1 MKTQKIKIKNGKV
14 YGSGNY
20 YRLRLNSG
28 EIISGRMEPTFGYKL
43 RRLFRRIIKTANA
56 QIDKTITIAAL
67 PEMVSAEP
75 PEFYIGLEDCVK

>member
-28 EIISGRMEPTFGYKL
+28 EIISGTMEPTFGYKL

-56 QIDKTITIAAL
+56 QIDKTITIATIPEL
-67 PEMVSAEP
+67 PAAADIPV
-75 PEFYIGLEDCVK
+75 IGLEKWV

>member
-28 EIISGRMEPTFGYKL
+28 EIISGTMQPTFGYKL

-56 QIDKTITIAAL
+56 QIDKTITIATIPEL
-67 PEMVSAEP
+67 PAAADIPV
-75 PEFYIGLEDCVK
+75 IGLEEWV

>member
-28 EIISGRMEPTFGYKL
+28 EIISGTMEPTFGYKL

-56 QIDKTITIAAL
+56 QIDKTITIATI
-67 PEMVSAEP
+67 PELSAADIP
-75 PEFYIGLEDCVK
+75 VIGLEEWV